1 MPPVEEPD
9 KKLVVNLKL
18 EVRETYR
25 PGRWMWQLV
34 DVRDGRLFERA
45 FEFESARDAERS
57 GVARLAELTRYLPV
71 QRRTC
76 LLCGRAFTIF
86 VPRDK
91 PGNDQAK
98 LCGDCASLPEPP
110 EEPKIGR

>member
-9 KKLVVNLKL
+9 QNVVVNLKL
-18 EVRETYR
+18 EVNKTYR

-34 DVRDGRLFERA
+34 DVRDGMLFERV
-45 FEFESARDAERS
+45 FEFESAREAECS
-57 GVARLAELTRYLPV
+57 GVARLAELTRCLPV

-76 LLCGRAFTIF
+76 LLCGRAFT

-91 PGNDQAK
+91 RENDQAK
-98 LCGDCASLPEPP
+98 LCADCASLPEPP
-110 EEPKIGR
+110 RGTEDCR

>member
-9 KKLVVNLKL
+9 ETLVGNLKL

-34 DVRDGRLFERA
+34 DVRDGALFERA

-57 GVARLAELTRYLPV
+57 GVDRLTELTRYLPV

-76 LLCGRAFTIF
+76 LLCGRVFIIF
-86 VPRDK
+86 VSRDK
-91 PGNDQAK
+91 PENGQAK

-110 EEPKIGR
+110 RGTDDWR

>member
-9 KKLVVNLKL
+9 KNLVLNLKL
-18 EVRETYR
+18 EVREAYR
-25 PGRWMWQLV
+25 SGRWLWQLV
-34 DVRDGRLFERA
+34 DVRDGTLFERA
-45 FEFESARDAERS
+45 FEFGSACDAERS

-91 PGNDQAK
+91 RENDQAK
-98 LCGDCASLPEPP
+98 LCDDCASLPEPP
-110 EEPKIGR
+110 KEPTR

>member
-1 MPPVEEPD
+1 MPPREEPD
-9 KKLVVNLKL
+9 QSLVVNLKL

-25 PGRWMWQLV
+25 PGHWMWQLV
-34 DVRDGRLFERA
+34 DIRDGTLFERV

-57 GVARLAELTRYLPV
+57 GVSRLAELTRYLPV

-76 LLCGRAFTIF
+76 LLCGGAFTIF
-86 VPRDK
+86 VARDK
-91 PGNDQAK
+91 AENDQAK

-110 EEPKIGR
+110 RGTDHWR

>member
-1 MPPVEEPD
+1 MPPVEGPD
-9 KKLVVNLKL
+9 KNLVVNLKL
-18 EVRETYR
+18 EVREAYR
-25 PGRWMWQLV
+25 PGRWMWQLG
-34 DVRDGRLFERA
+34 DVRDGTLFERV
-45 FEFESARDAERS
+45 FEFGSAHDAERS

-86 VPRDK
+86 PRDK
-91 PGNDQAK
+91 LENDQAQ

-110 EEPKIGR
+110 EEPTR

>member
-9 KKLVVNLKL
+9 KNLVVNLKL
-18 EVRETYR
+18 EVREAYR

-34 DVRDGRLFERA
+34 DVRDGTLFERV
-45 FEFESARDAERS
+45 FEFESERDAERS

-86 VPRDK
+86 ARK
-91 PGNDQAK
+91 PENEQAN

-110 EEPKIGR
+110 EEPTR

>member
-9 KKLVVNLKL
+9 QDLVVNLKL
-18 EVRETYR
+18 EERETYR
-25 PGRWMWQLV
+25 PGRWLWQLV
-34 DVRDGRLFERA
+34 DARDGTLFERG
-45 FEFESARDAERS
+45 FEFESECDAERS

-71 QRRTC
+71 QRHTC

-86 VPRDK
+86 APRDK
-91 PGNDQAK
+91 PENDQAK

-110 EEPKIGR
+110 EEPKR